1 MPAWK
6 YQKKRSRIFTNDCT
20 GMINRSYFFVCT
32 FTFRPR
38 TPYIVII
45 RTIAFL
51 SWILW
56 QECFSWSINYV
67 SGYFEARAMKKWN
80 AIGIFIVLV
89 TGVVFL
95 SGCISSASTNAAPMA
110 TPVPQI
116 VHGTVLVTP
125 SPTPVITVP
134 ASTAPETP
142 TATPVVSETISVIP
156 TTTPVITVPASTAPE
171 TPTATPVVSETVS
184 AIPTTTP
191 AIVRVTTDSP
201 YDEPEDYYQNL
212 KPALSTEGVTGTLV
226 IRVEGCPADG
236 LTVFIA
242 RNGTDVSPID
252 DNNLLDRMV
261 VEDQNPVF
269 LQVKILPDG
278 SSESVR
284 LAPGAYSAYL
294 PDKNDNEIEDQQ
306 SFTIGAKFMT
316 YVSLTGSSYL
326 PLDSSG
332 CTGCSCSRSR

>member
-1 MPAWK
+1 
-6 YQKKRSRIFTNDCT
+6 
-20 GMINRSYFFVCT
+20 
-32 FTFRPR
+32 
-38 TPYIVII
+38 
-45 RTIAFL
+45 
-51 SWILW
+51 
-56 QECFSWSINYV
+56 
-67 SGYFEARAMKKWN
+67 MKKWN

-125 SPTPVITVP
+125 SP
-134 ASTAPETP
+134 
-142 TATPVVSETISVIP
+142 
-156 TTTPVITVPASTAPE
+156 TPVITVPASTAPE